1 MSFGIT
7 IFRSG
12 ESLHSCLMVRNPFV
26 VGRGADCDLVLNSRS
41 VSRRHLE
48 FKLKRAGLTIKDLGS
63 RNGSI
68 VNGVAIEPNTR
79 VVIKSGDVIQVGK
92 FKLSVNESSIESS
105 VDRVDGDSS
114 KTSKT
119 ENLLVSLE
127 EFIRERIDGDIKSDA
142 QELIE
147 LKPDRHPV
155 VPWTATKPK
164 AEEDITDLCN
174 EDTQLID
181 DSTTV
186 EKVSLAKTDDSM
198 KAEAELR
205 RLDLRKRMESTKAKD
220 SREAADRALK
230 KLFGG

>member
-1 MSFGIT
+1 MKKYNT
-7 IFRSG
+7 QRT
-12 ESLHSCLMVRNPFV
+12 L
-26 VGRGADCDLVLNSRS
+26 
-41 VSRRHLE
+41 
-48 FKLKRAGLTIKDLGS
+48 
-63 RNGSI
+63 
-68 VNGVAIEPNTR
+68 VAILATLVISTSTQAQTYNTGA
-79 VVIKSGDVIQVGK
+79 IANFG
-92 FKLSVNESSIESS
+92 
-105 VDRVDGDSS
+105 
-114 KTSKT
+114 
-119 ENLLVSLE
+119 
-127 EFIRERIDGDIKSDA
+127 IDGDIKSDA

-147 LKPDRHPV
+147 LKPDRHTV

-205 RLDLRKRMESTKAKD
+205 RLELRKRMESTKAKD